1 MLETP
6 FPPKEKVQ
14 IETARTPW
22 QLLVSITAET
32 SLKLMQLREQLQRRG
47 LRGRALHPFDEH
59 HGIGVQRLTCRPTH
73 RNRLKQWRPG
83 ASKLSR
89 SSHGPRDYKLLQLR
103 THRDQ
108 RLTRRTRGTRQV
120 RPKGDGKTM
129 SLISETGAHAQGR
142 QTFMVS
148 GGGVASSTA
157 STAAQEQASRAFPLA
172 AITGH
177 GTLKLS
183 LMLAAVDPA
192 LGGVIIAGGRGTG
205 KSVLARGLHAL
216 LPPIEVLD
224 QESADVPAG
233 PGLNLDPS
241 RPEEWEENWR
251 ERLSNEPPS
260 KVIPAPFVQVPL
272 GITEDRLVGAVDVAA
287 SLASGS
293 AVFQPGLLAEAHRGV
308 LYVDELNLLDDG
320 IINLL
325 LAAVGAGE
333 NQVER
338 EGLSLSHPCRPL
350 LIATYNPEEGNV
362 RDHLLD
368 RFAIALSA
376 NQLVSTEERVEITNA
391 VLSHGQCSRSFSER
405 WKEETDALATQLLL
419 ARQWLP
425 DVRISREQIEYL
437 VTEALR
443 GGVEGHRSE
452 LYAVRVARAHAAL
465 SGREQVEADD
475 LQVAVALVIAPRAS
489 QLPPPDQQME
499 PPPPPDAGEQ
509 NPENQPP
516 PPQGTDQDQT
526 DSPEDDSN
534 DEDENR
540 EDDNREDDN
549 RDEDD
554 DESDQD
560 EAPPSVPEEFMLD
573 PEAVSID
580 PDLLLFNAAKS
591 KSGSSGSRS
600 VVLSDSRGR
609 YVKPMLPRGPVRR
622 IAVDAT
628 LRAAAPYQK
637 ARRERHP
644 GRNVIVEESDL
655 RAKLLQR
662 QAGALVIFLVDASGS
677 MALNRMQSAKGA
689 VIRLL
694 TEAYENRDEVALIP
708 FRGDQAE
715 VLLPPTRSI
724 TAARRR
730 LESMPCGGGSPLAH
744 GLTQAA
750 RVGAN
755 ALATGDLGQVVVVA
769 ITDGR
774 GNVPLSTSLGQPE
787 LEGEEKPDLKQE
799 VLDVATRYRML
810 GIKLLVIDTERKFI
824 GSGMGKDLAEAAG
837 GKYVQLPKAS
847 DQAIAAIAMDAIN
860 AVT

>member
-1 MLETP
+1 M
-6 FPPKEKVQ
+6 
-14 IETARTPW
+14 
-22 QLLVSITAET
+22 
-32 SLKLMQLREQLQRRG
+32 
-47 LRGRALHPFDEH
+47 
-59 HGIGVQRLTCRPTH
+59 
-73 RNRLKQWRPG
+73 
-83 ASKLSR
+83 
-89 SSHGPRDYKLLQLR
+89 
-103 THRDQ
+103 
-108 RLTRRTRGTRQV
+108 
-120 RPKGDGKTM
+120 
-129 SLISETGAHAQGR
+129 
-142 QTFMVS
+142 
-148 GGGVASSTA
+148 VASGVVA
-157 STAAQEQASRAFPLA
+157 KNDQATRAFPLA

-177 GTLKLS
+177 GTLKLA
-183 LMLAAVDPA
+183 LLLAAVDPG
-192 LGGVIIAGGRGTG
+192 LGGVVIAGGRGTG
-205 KSVLARGLHAL
+205 KSVLARGLHTL
-216 LPPIEVLD
+216 LPPIDILD
-224 QESADVPAG
+224 IDGGVG
-233 PGLNLDPS
+233 RNLDPLN
-241 RPEEWEENWR
+241 REEWDNATCGQIAGD
-251 ERLSNEPPS
+251 PPS
-260 KVIPAPFVQVPL
+260 KVIPAPFVQLPL

-287 SLASGS
+287 SLSSGS
-293 AVFQPGLLAEAHRGV
+293 AVFQPGLLADAHRGV

-320 IINLL
+320 IVNLM
-325 LAAVGAGE
+325 LAAVGSGE
-333 NQVER
+333 NRVER

-350 LIATYNPEEGNV
+350 LIATYNPEEGNI

-376 NQLVSTEERVEITNA
+376 NQLVTTEQRVEITNA
-391 VLSHGQCSRSFSER
+391 ALAHGQCSRSFAETWR
-405 WKEETDALATQLLL
+405 EETDALATQLLL

-425 DVRISREQIEYL
+425 DVQISRVQIEYL
-437 VTEALR
+437 VTEAIR

-465 SGREQVEADD
+465 SGRDRVDADD

-499 PPPPPDAGEQ
+499 PPPPQEQ
-509 NPENQPP
+509 EPPPSQGDQDNPP
-516 PPQGTDQDQT
+516 PPPEGSGEDDDTPDDNNSEDNTDDDKSDDDKSEDD
-526 DSPEDDSN
+526 DSPED
-534 DEDENR
+534 
-540 EDDNREDDN
+540 
-549 RDEDD
+549 
-554 DESDQD
+554 Q
-560 EAPPSVPEEFMLD
+560 APPAVPEEFMLD
-573 PEAVSID
+573 PEAIDVD

-591 KSGSSGSRS
+591 KAGNSGSRS

-637 ARRERHP
+637 ARRERQP
-644 GRNVIVEESDL
+644 GRAVIVEEGDL

-662 QAGALVIFLVDASGS
+662 KAGALVVFLVDASGS

-708 FRGDQAE
+708 FRGEQAE

-774 GNVPLSTSLGQPE
+774 GNVPLSKSLGQPE
-787 LEGEEKPDLKQE
+787 LDGEDKPDLKQE
-799 VLDVATRYRML
+799 VLDVAARYRML

-824 GSGMGKDLAEAAG
+824 GSGMGKELAEAAG

-847 DQAIAAIAMDAIN
+847 DQAIASIAMEAIS
-860 AVT
+860 TI

>member
-1 MLETP
+1 M
-6 FPPKEKVQ
+6 
-14 IETARTPW
+14 
-22 QLLVSITAET
+22 
-32 SLKLMQLREQLQRRG
+32 
-47 LRGRALHPFDEH
+47 
-59 HGIGVQRLTCRPTH
+59 
-73 RNRLKQWRPG
+73 
-83 ASKLSR
+83 
-89 SSHGPRDYKLLQLR
+89 
-103 THRDQ
+103 
-108 RLTRRTRGTRQV
+108 
-120 RPKGDGKTM
+120 
-129 SLISETGAHAQGR
+129 
-142 QTFMVS
+142 
-148 GGGVASSTA
+148 VASGVTSNGVI
-157 STAAQEQASRAFPLA
+157 STAALDQASRSFPLA

-177 GTLKLS
+177 GTLKLA
-183 LMLAAVDPA
+183 LLLAAVDPG

-216 LPPIEVLD
+216 LPPIDIVDLE
-224 QESADVPAG
+224 AAG
-233 PGLNLDPS
+233 ETKLPGRNLDSQDARDWGEQPQD
-241 RPEEWEENWR
+241 
-251 ERLSNEPPS
+251 PPTT
-260 KVIPAPFVQVPL
+260 VIPAPFIQIPL
-272 GITEDRLVGAVDVAA
+272 GVTEDRLVGSVDVTA

-293 AVFQPGLLAEAHRGV
+293 PVFQPGLLAEAHRGV

-325 LAAVGAGE
+325 LAAVGSGE

-350 LIATYNPEEGNV
+350 LIATYNPEEGAI

-368 RFAIALSA
+368 RFAIVLSA
-376 NQLVSTEERVEITNA
+376 NQIVSTEQRVEITNA
-391 VLSHGQCSRSFSER
+391 VLAHGQCSRSFSDQ
-405 WKEETDALATQLLL
+405 WSEETDALATQLLL

-425 DVRISREQIEYL
+425 DVKVSSEQIEYL
-437 VTEALR
+437 VIEAIR

-452 LYAVRVARAHAAL
+452 LYAVRAAKAHAAL
-465 SGREQVEADD
+465 SGRDQVEAED

-489 QLPPPDQQME
+489 QMPPPEQQME
-499 PPPPPDAGEQ
+499 PPPPQEQ
-509 NPENQPP
+509 QPPQDQEPP
-516 PPQGTDQDQT
+516 PPPEGSGEEEEPNSEEQESEDNSDQDDDED
-526 DSPEDDSN
+526 DSPE
-534 DEDENR
+534 E
-540 EDDNREDDN
+540 
-549 RDEDD
+549 
-554 DESDQD
+554 Q
-560 EAPPSVPEEFMLD
+560 APPSVPEEFMLD
-573 PEAVSID
+573 PEAVAID

-591 KSGSSGSRS
+591 KSGNSGSRS

-637 ARRERHP
+637 ARRARQP
-644 GRNVIVEESDL
+644 DRVVIVEESDL

-774 GNVPLSTSLGQPE
+774 GNVPLSTSLGQPV

-810 GIKLLVIDTERKFI
+810 GLKLLVIDTERKFI

-847 DQAIAAIAMDAIN
+847 DQAIAAVA
-860 AVT
+860 

>member
-1 MLETP
+1 M
-6 FPPKEKVQ
+6 
-14 IETARTPW
+14 
-22 QLLVSITAET
+22 
-32 SLKLMQLREQLQRRG
+32 
-47 LRGRALHPFDEH
+47 
-59 HGIGVQRLTCRPTH
+59 
-73 RNRLKQWRPG
+73 
-83 ASKLSR
+83 
-89 SSHGPRDYKLLQLR
+89 
-103 THRDQ
+103 DQ
-108 RLTRRTRGTRQV
+108 
-120 RPKGDGKTM
+120 
-129 SLISETGAHAQGR
+129 AN
-142 QTFMVS
+142 
-148 GGGVASSTA
+148 
-157 STAAQEQASRAFPLA
+157 RAFPLA

-177 GTLKLS
+177 GTLKLA
-183 LMLAAVDPA
+183 LMLAAVDPG

-216 LPPIEVLD
+216 LPPIEILD
-224 QESADVPAG
+224 PANAPVPIG
-233 PGLNLDPS
+233 PGRNLDPQ
-241 RPEEWEENWR
+241 RPEEWGSSLR
-251 ERLSNEPPS
+251 DTLGAEPAS
-260 KVIPAPFVQVPL
+260 TVIPAPFVQVPL
-272 GITEDRLVGAVDVAA
+272 GITEDRLVGAVDVTA
-287 SLASGS
+287 SLSSGS
-293 AVFQPGLLAEAHRGV
+293 PVFQPGLLAEAHRGV

-320 IINLL
+320 IVNLL

-333 NQVER
+333 NLVER

-376 NQLVSTEERVEITNA
+376 DQLVNTEQRVEITNA
-391 VLSHGQCSRSFSER
+391 VLSHGQCSRSFAER
-405 WKEETDALATQLLL
+405 WKEDTDALATQLLL

-425 DVRISREQIEYL
+425 DVQISREQIEYL
-437 VTEALR
+437 VTEAIR

-452 LYAVRVARAHAAL
+452 LYAVRVAKAHAAL
-465 SGREQVEADD
+465 SGRDQVEADD

-489 QLPPPDQQME
+489 QMPPPDQQME
-499 PPPPPDAGEQ
+499 PPPPPEQPDDQTPPPPPDSGEQ
-509 NPENQPP
+509 NSDDTPP
-516 PPQGTDQDQT
+516 PPEGSAD
-526 DSPEDDSN
+526 
-534 DEDENR
+534 
-540 EDDNREDDN
+540 DDNDQQEDSSD
-549 RDEDD
+549 DHED
-554 DESDQD
+554 DESNDDEDSEQD

-573 PEAVSID
+573 PEAVAID

-591 KSGSSGSRS
+591 KSGNSGSRS

-637 ARRERHP
+637 ARRARQPERT
-644 GRNVIVEESDL
+644 VIVEESDL

-787 LEGEEKPDLKQE
+787 LEGDDKPDLKQE
-799 VLDVATRYRML
+799 VLDVASRYRML
-810 GIKLLVIDTERKFI
+810 GLKLLVIDTERKFI

-847 DQAIAAIAMDAIN
+847 DQAIAAVAMEAIN
-860 AVT
+860 SVT

>member
-1 MLETP
+1 M
-6 FPPKEKVQ
+6 
-14 IETARTPW
+14 
-22 QLLVSITAET
+22 
-32 SLKLMQLREQLQRRG
+32 
-47 LRGRALHPFDEH
+47 
-59 HGIGVQRLTCRPTH
+59 
-73 RNRLKQWRPG
+73 
-83 ASKLSR
+83 
-89 SSHGPRDYKLLQLR
+89 
-103 THRDQ
+103 
-108 RLTRRTRGTRQV
+108 
-120 RPKGDGKTM
+120 
-129 SLISETGAHAQGR
+129 
-142 QTFMVS
+142 
-148 GGGVASSTA
+148 VASGVTSNGVI
-157 STAAQEQASRAFPLA
+157 STAALDQASRSFPLA

-177 GTLKLS
+177 GTLKLA
-183 LMLAAVDPA
+183 LLLAAVDPG

-216 LPPIEVLD
+216 LPPIDIVDLE
-224 QESADVPAG
+224 AAG
-233 PGLNLDPS
+233 ETKLPGRNLDSQDARDWGEQPQD
-241 RPEEWEENWR
+241 
-251 ERLSNEPPS
+251 PPTT
-260 KVIPAPFVQVPL
+260 VIPAPFIQIPL
-272 GITEDRLVGAVDVAA
+272 GVTEDRLVGSVDVTA

-293 AVFQPGLLAEAHRGV
+293 PVFQPGLLAEAHRGV

-325 LAAVGAGE
+325 LAAVGSGE

-350 LIATYNPEEGNV
+350 LIATYNPEEGAI

-368 RFAIALSA
+368 RFAIVLSA
-376 NQLVSTEERVEITNA
+376 NQIVSTEQRVEITNA
-391 VLSHGQCSRSFSER
+391 VLAHGQCSRSFSDQ
-405 WKEETDALATQLLL
+405 WSEETDALATQLLL

-425 DVRISREQIEYL
+425 DVKVSSEQIEYL
-437 VTEALR
+437 VIEAIR

-452 LYAVRVARAHAAL
+452 LYAVRAAKAHAAL
-465 SGREQVEADD
+465 SGRDQVEAED

-489 QLPPPDQQME
+489 QMPSPEQQME
-499 PPPPPDAGEQ
+499 PPPPQEQ
-509 NPENQPP
+509 QPPQDQEQQPP
-516 PPQGTDQDQT
+516 PEGSGEEEEPNSEEQESEDNSDQDDDED
-526 DSPEDDSN
+526 DSPE
-534 DEDENR
+534 E
-540 EDDNREDDN
+540 
-549 RDEDD
+549 
-554 DESDQD
+554 Q
-560 EAPPSVPEEFMLD
+560 APPSVPEEFMLD
-573 PEAVSID
+573 PEAVAID

-591 KSGSSGSRS
+591 KSGNSGSRS

-637 ARRERHP
+637 ARRARQP
-644 GRNVIVEESDL
+644 DRVVIVEESDL

-774 GNVPLSTSLGQPE
+774 GNVPLSTSLGQPV

-810 GIKLLVIDTERKFI
+810 GLKLLVIDTERKFI

-847 DQAIAAIAMDAIN
+847 DQAIAAVAMDALN
-860 AVT
+860 AV

>member
-1 MLETP
+1 M
-6 FPPKEKVQ
+6 
-14 IETARTPW
+14 
-22 QLLVSITAET
+22 
-32 SLKLMQLREQLQRRG
+32 
-47 LRGRALHPFDEH
+47 
-59 HGIGVQRLTCRPTH
+59 
-73 RNRLKQWRPG
+73 
-83 ASKLSR
+83 
-89 SSHGPRDYKLLQLR
+89 
-103 THRDQ
+103 
-108 RLTRRTRGTRQV
+108 
-120 RPKGDGKTM
+120 
-129 SLISETGAHAQGR
+129 
-142 QTFMVS
+142 
-148 GGGVASSTA
+148 VASGVTSNGVISTA
-157 STAAQEQASRAFPLA
+157 SLDQASRAFPLA

-177 GTLKLS
+177 GTLKLA
-183 LMLAAVDPA
+183 LLLAAVDPG

-216 LPPIEVLD
+216 LPPIDIVDLE
-224 QESADVPAG
+224 AAG
-233 PGLNLDPS
+233 ETKLPGRNLDPQDAQD
-241 RPEEWEENWR
+241 WG
-251 ERLSNEPPS
+251 ERQQDPPTT
-260 KVIPAPFVQVPL
+260 VIPAPFIQIPL
-272 GITEDRLVGAVDVAA
+272 GVTEDRLVGSVDVTA
-287 SLASGS
+287 SLAGGS
-293 AVFQPGLLAEAHRGV
+293 AIFQPGLLAEAHRGV
-308 LYVDELNLLDDG
+308 LYVDELNLLEDG

-325 LAAVGAGE
+325 LAAVGSGE

-350 LIATYNPEEGNV
+350 LIATYNPEEGAI

-368 RFAIALSA
+368 RFAIVLSA
-376 NQLVSTEERVEITNA
+376 NQIVSTEQRVEITNA
-391 VLSHGQCSRSFSER
+391 VLAHGQCSRSFSEQ
-405 WKEETDALATQLLL
+405 WSEETDALATQLLL

-425 DVRISREQIEYL
+425 DVKASSEQIEYL
-437 VTEALR
+437 VTEAIR

-452 LYAVRVARAHAAL
+452 LYAVRAAKAHAAL
-465 SGREQVEADD
+465 SGRDQVEAED

-489 QLPPPDQQME
+489 QMPPPDQQME
-499 PPPPPDAGEQ
+499 PPPPQEQ
-509 NPENQPP
+509 QPPQDQEPP
-516 PPQGTDQDQT
+516 PPPEGSGEEDEPDSEEQESEDNSDQDDNEDDD
-526 DSPEDDSN
+526 DSPE
-534 DEDENR
+534 E
-540 EDDNREDDN
+540 
-549 RDEDD
+549 
-554 DESDQD
+554 Q
-560 EAPPSVPEEFMLD
+560 APPSVPEEFMLD
-573 PEAVSID
+573 PEAVAID

-591 KSGSSGSRS
+591 KSGNSGSRS

-637 ARRERHP
+637 ARRARQP
-644 GRNVIVEESDL
+644 DRVVIVEESDL

-774 GNVPLSTSLGQPE
+774 GNVPLSTSLGQPV
-787 LEGEEKPDLKQE
+787 LEGEDKPDLKQE
-799 VLDVATRYRML
+799 VLDVASRYRML
-810 GIKLLVIDTERKFI
+810 GLKLLVIDTERKFI

-847 DQAIAAIAMDAIN
+847 DQAIAAVAMDALN
-860 AVT
+860 SV

>member
-1 MLETP
+1 M
-6 FPPKEKVQ
+6 
-14 IETARTPW
+14 
-22 QLLVSITAET
+22 
-32 SLKLMQLREQLQRRG
+32 
-47 LRGRALHPFDEH
+47 
-59 HGIGVQRLTCRPTH
+59 
-73 RNRLKQWRPG
+73 
-83 ASKLSR
+83 
-89 SSHGPRDYKLLQLR
+89 
-103 THRDQ
+103 
-108 RLTRRTRGTRQV
+108 
-120 RPKGDGKTM
+120 
-129 SLISETGAHAQGR
+129 
-142 QTFMVS
+142 
-148 GGGVASSTA
+148 VASGVVA
-157 STAAQEQASRAFPLA
+157 KNDQATRAFPLA

-177 GTLKLS
+177 GTLKLA
-183 LMLAAVDPA
+183 LLLAAVDPG
-192 LGGVIIAGGRGTG
+192 LGGVVIAGGRGTG
-205 KSVLARGLHAL
+205 KSVLARGLHTL
-216 LPPIEVLD
+216 LPPIDILD
-224 QESADVPAG
+224 IDGGVG
-233 PGLNLDPS
+233 RNLDPLN
-241 RPEEWEENWR
+241 REEWDNATCEQI
-251 ERLSNEPPS
+251 SGDPPS
-260 KVIPAPFVQVPL
+260 KVIPAPFVQLPL

-287 SLASGS
+287 SLSSGS
-293 AVFQPGLLAEAHRGV
+293 AVFQPGLLADAHRGV

-320 IINLL
+320 IVNLM
-325 LAAVGAGE
+325 LAAVGSGD
-333 NQVER
+333 NRVER

-350 LIATYNPEEGNV
+350 LIATYNPEEGNI

-376 NQLVSTEERVEITNA
+376 NQLVSTEQRVEITNA
-391 VLSHGQCSRSFSER
+391 VLAHGRCSRSFADT

-425 DVRISREQIEYL
+425 DVQISREQIEYL
-437 VTEALR
+437 VTEAIR

-465 SGREQVEADD
+465 SGRDRVEAED

-499 PPPPPDAGEQ
+499 PPPPEEQ
-509 NPENQPP
+509 EPPPSQGDQQSQEDNPP
-516 PPQGTDQDQT
+516 PPPEGSGEEDDT
-526 DSPEDDSN
+526 PEDNDS
-534 DEDENR
+534 DEENA
-540 EDDNREDDN
+540 EDDNSDDEDSDDDN
-549 RDEDD
+549 PED
-554 DESDQD
+554 Q
-560 EAPPSVPEEFMLD
+560 APPAVPEEFMLD
-573 PEAVSID
+573 PEAIDVD

-591 KSGSSGSRS
+591 KAGNSGSRS

-637 ARRERHP
+637 VRRERQP
-644 GRNVIVEESDL
+644 GRAVIVEEGDL

-662 QAGALVIFLVDASGS
+662 KAGALVVFLVDASGS

-708 FRGDQAE
+708 FRGEQAE

-774 GNVPLSTSLGQPE
+774 GNVPLSKSLGQPE
-787 LEGEEKPDLKQE
+787 LDGEEKPDLKQE
-799 VLDVATRYRML
+799 VLDVAARYRML

-847 DQAIAAIAMDAIN
+847 DQAIASIAMEAIS
-860 AVT
+860 TI

>member
-1 MLETP
+1 M
-6 FPPKEKVQ
+6 V
-14 IETARTPW
+14 
-22 QLLVSITAET
+22 
-32 SLKLMQLREQLQRRG
+32 
-47 LRGRALHPFDEH
+47 
-59 HGIGVQRLTCRPTH
+59 
-73 RNRLKQWRPG
+73 
-83 ASKLSR
+83 AS
-89 SSHGPRDYKLLQLR
+89 
-103 THRDQ
+103 
-108 RLTRRTRGTRQV
+108 
-120 RPKGDGKTM
+120 
-129 SLISETGAHAQGR
+129 
-142 QTFMVS
+142 
-148 GGGVASSTA
+148 GVAVTDDRA
-157 STAAQEQASRAFPLA
+157 TRAFPLA

-177 GTLKLS
+177 GTLKLA
-183 LMLAAVDPA
+183 LLLAAVDPG
-192 LGGVIIAGGRGTG
+192 LGGVVIAGGRGTG

-216 LPPIEVLD
+216 LPPIDILD
-224 QESADVPAG
+224 VDNGVG
-233 PGLNLDPS
+233 RNLDPLN
-241 RPEEWEENWR
+241 PEEWDAATR
-251 ERLSNEPPS
+251 ETISGDAPS
-260 KVIPAPFVQVPL
+260 RVIPAPFVQIPL
-272 GITEDRLVGAVDVAA
+272 GITEDRLVGAVDVTA

-293 AVFQPGLLAEAHRGV
+293 AMFQPGLLADAHRGV

-320 IINLL
+320 IVNLM
-325 LAAVGAGE
+325 LAAVGSGE
-333 NQVER
+333 NRVER

-376 NQLVSTEERVEITNA
+376 NQLVSTEQRVEITNA
-391 VLSHGQCSRSFSER
+391 VISHGQCSRSFAETWR
-405 WKEETDALATQLLL
+405 EETDALATQLLL

-425 DVRISREQIEYL
+425 DVQISREQIEYL
-437 VTEALR
+437 VTEAIR

-465 SGREQVEADD
+465 SGRDRVEADD

-489 QLPPPDQQME
+489 QMPPPDQQME
-499 PPPPPDAGEQ
+499 PPPPPQDQGDQQNEQ
-509 NPENQPP
+509 DSPP
-516 PPQGTDQDQT
+516 PPPEGSGEEENDPPEDT
-526 DSPEDDSN
+526 SEDDST
-534 DEDENR
+534 
-540 EDDNREDDN
+540 DDNEGGGEED
-549 RDEDD
+549 
-554 DESDQD
+554 QT
-560 EAPPSVPEEFMLD
+560 PPAVPEEFMLD
-573 PEAVSID
+573 PEAIDVD
-580 PDLLLFNAAKS
+580 PDLLLFNAAKA
-591 KSGSSGSRS
+591 KSGNSGSRS

-637 ARRERHP
+637 IRREREP
-644 GRNVIVEESDL
+644 GRTVIVEEGDL

-662 QAGALVIFLVDASGS
+662 KAGALVVFLVDASGS

-774 GNVPLSTSLGQPE
+774 GNVPLSTSLGQPV
-787 LEGEEKPDLKQE
+787 LDGDEKPDLKQE
-799 VLDVATRYRML
+799 VLDVASRYRML

-847 DQAIAAIAMDAIN
+847 DQAIAAVAMNAIN
-860 AVT
+860 DI

>member
-1 MLETP
+1 M
-6 FPPKEKVQ
+6 V
-14 IETARTPW
+14 
-22 QLLVSITAET
+22 
-32 SLKLMQLREQLQRRG
+32 
-47 LRGRALHPFDEH
+47 
-59 HGIGVQRLTCRPTH
+59 
-73 RNRLKQWRPG
+73 
-83 ASKLSR
+83 AS
-89 SSHGPRDYKLLQLR
+89 
-103 THRDQ
+103 
-108 RLTRRTRGTRQV
+108 
-120 RPKGDGKTM
+120 
-129 SLISETGAHAQGR
+129 
-142 QTFMVS
+142 
-148 GGGVASSTA
+148 GVAVTDDRA
-157 STAAQEQASRAFPLA
+157 TRAFPLA

-177 GTLKLS
+177 GTLKLA
-183 LMLAAVDPA
+183 LLLAAVDPG
-192 LGGVIIAGGRGTG
+192 LGGVVIAGGRGTG

-216 LPPIEVLD
+216 LPPIDILD
-224 QESADVPAG
+224 VDNGVG
-233 PGLNLDPS
+233 RNLDPQN
-241 RPEEWEENWR
+241 PEEWDATSR
-251 ERLSNEPPS
+251 ERISGEPPS
-260 KVIPAPFVQVPL
+260 KVIPAPFVQIPL
-272 GITEDRLVGAVDVAA
+272 GITEDRLVGAVDVTA

-293 AVFQPGLLAEAHRGV
+293 AVFQPGLLADAHRGV

-320 IINLL
+320 IVNLM
-325 LAAVGAGE
+325 LAAVGSGE
-333 NQVER
+333 NRVER

-376 NQLVSTEERVEITNA
+376 NQLVSTEQRVEITNA
-391 VLSHGQCSRSFSER
+391 VISHGQCSRSFAETWR
-405 WKEETDALATQLLL
+405 EETDALATQLLL

-425 DVRISREQIEYL
+425 DVQISREQIEYL
-437 VTEALR
+437 VTEAIR

-465 SGREQVEADD
+465 SGRDRVEADD

-489 QLPPPDQQME
+489 QMPPPDQQME
-499 PPPPPDAGEQ
+499 PPPPPQDQGDQQNEQ
-509 NPENQPP
+509 DSPP
-516 PPQGTDQDQT
+516 PPPEGSGEEENDPPEDT
-526 DSPEDDSN
+526 SEDDST
-534 DEDENR
+534 
-540 EDDNREDDN
+540 DDNEGDGEED
-549 RDEDD
+549 
-554 DESDQD
+554 QT
-560 EAPPSVPEEFMLD
+560 PPAVPEEFMLD
-573 PEAVSID
+573 PEAIDVD
-580 PDLLLFNAAKS
+580 PDLLLFNAAKA
-591 KSGSSGSRS
+591 KSGNSGSRS

-637 ARRERHP
+637 IRREREP
-644 GRNVIVEESDL
+644 GRTVIVEEGDL

-662 QAGALVIFLVDASGS
+662 KAGALVVFLVDASGS

-799 VLDVATRYRML
+799 VLDVASRYRML

-847 DQAIAAIAMDAIN
+847 DQAIAAVAMNAIN
-860 AVT
+860 DI

>member
-1 MLETP
+1 
-6 FPPKEKVQ
+6 
-14 IETARTPW
+14 
-22 QLLVSITAET
+22 
-32 SLKLMQLREQLQRRG
+32 
-47 LRGRALHPFDEH
+47 
-59 HGIGVQRLTCRPTH
+59 
-73 RNRLKQWRPG
+73 
-83 ASKLSR
+83 
-89 SSHGPRDYKLLQLR
+89 
-103 THRDQ
+103 
-108 RLTRRTRGTRQV
+108 
-120 RPKGDGKTM
+120 
-129 SLISETGAHAQGR
+129 
-142 QTFMVS
+142 
-148 GGGVASSTA
+148 
-157 STAAQEQASRAFPLA
+157 
-172 AITGH
+172 
-177 GTLKLS
+177 
-183 LMLAAVDPA
+183 
-192 LGGVIIAGGRGTG
+192 
-205 KSVLARGLHAL
+205 
-216 LPPIEVLD
+216 
-224 QESADVPAG
+224 
-233 PGLNLDPS
+233 
-241 RPEEWEENWR
+241 
-251 ERLSNEPPS
+251 
-260 KVIPAPFVQVPL
+260 VIPAPFIQIPL
-272 GITEDRLVGAVDVAA
+272 GVTEDRLVGSVDVTA

-293 AVFQPGLLAEAHRGV
+293 PVFQPGLLAEAHRGV

-325 LAAVGAGE
+325 LAAVGSGE

-350 LIATYNPEEGNV
+350 LIATYNPEEGAI

-368 RFAIALSA
+368 RFAIVLSA
-376 NQLVSTEERVEITNA
+376 NQIVSTEQRVEITNA
-391 VLSHGQCSRSFSER
+391 VLAHGQCSRSFSNQ
-405 WKEETDALATQLLL
+405 WSEETDALATQLLL

-425 DVRISREQIEYL
+425 DVQISSEQIEYL
-437 VTEALR
+437 VTEAIR

-452 LYAVRVARAHAAL
+452 LYAVRAAKAHAAL
-465 SGREQVEADD
+465 SGRDQVEAED

-489 QLPPPDQQME
+489 QLPPPEQQME
-499 PPPPPDAGEQ
+499 PPPPQEQ
-509 NPENQPP
+509 QPP
-516 PPQGTDQDQT
+516 PP
-526 DSPEDDSN
+526 PEGSGE
-534 DEDENR
+534 EDEQDGDDQESDDQES
-540 EDDNREDDN
+540 EDN
-549 RDEDD
+549 DD
-554 DESDQD
+554 DDTPEEQ
-560 EAPPSVPEEFMLD
+560 APPSVPEEFMLD
-573 PEAVSID
+573 PEAIAID

-591 KSGSSGSRS
+591 KSGNSGSRS

-637 ARRERHP
+637 ARRARQP
-644 GRNVIVEESDL
+644 DRVVIVEESDL

-774 GNVPLSTSLGQPE
+774 GNVPLSTSLGQPV

-810 GIKLLVIDTERKFI
+810 GLKLLVIDTERKFI

-847 DQAIAAIAMDAIN
+847 DQAIAAVAMDALN
-860 AVT
+860 AV

>member
-1 MLETP
+1 M
-6 FPPKEKVQ
+6 
-14 IETARTPW
+14 
-22 QLLVSITAET
+22 
-32 SLKLMQLREQLQRRG
+32 
-47 LRGRALHPFDEH
+47 
-59 HGIGVQRLTCRPTH
+59 
-73 RNRLKQWRPG
+73 
-83 ASKLSR
+83 
-89 SSHGPRDYKLLQLR
+89 
-103 THRDQ
+103 
-108 RLTRRTRGTRQV
+108 
-120 RPKGDGKTM
+120 
-129 SLISETGAHAQGR
+129 
-142 QTFMVS
+142 
-148 GGGVASSTA
+148 VASGVTSNGVISTA
-157 STAAQEQASRAFPLA
+157 SLDQASRAFPLA

-177 GTLKLS
+177 GTLKLA
-183 LMLAAVDPA
+183 LLLAAVDPG

-216 LPPIEVLD
+216 LPPIDIVDLE
-224 QESADVPAG
+224 AAG
-233 PGLNLDPS
+233 ETKLPGRNLDPQDAQD
-241 RPEEWEENWR
+241 WG
-251 ERLSNEPPS
+251 ERQQNPPTT
-260 KVIPAPFVQVPL
+260 VIPAPFIQIPL
-272 GITEDRLVGAVDVAA
+272 GVTEDRLVGSVDVTA
-287 SLASGS
+287 SLAGGS
-293 AVFQPGLLAEAHRGV
+293 AIFQPGLLAEAHRGV

-325 LAAVGAGE
+325 LAAVGSGE

-350 LIATYNPEEGNV
+350 LIATYNPEEGAI

-368 RFAIALSA
+368 RFAIVLSA
-376 NQLVSTEERVEITNA
+376 NQIVSTEQRVEITNA
-391 VLSHGQCSRSFSER
+391 VLAHGQCSRSFSEQ
-405 WKEETDALATQLLL
+405 WSEETDALATQLLL

-425 DVRISREQIEYL
+425 DVKVSSEQIEYL
-437 VTEALR
+437 VTEAIR

-452 LYAVRVARAHAAL
+452 LYAVRAAKAHAAL
-465 SGREQVEADD
+465 SGRDQVEAED

-489 QLPPPDQQME
+489 QMPPPDQQME
-499 PPPPPDAGEQ
+499 PPPPQEQ
-509 NPENQPP
+509 QPPQDQEPP
-516 PPQGTDQDQT
+516 PPPEGSGDEEEQDSEEQDSDDNSDQDDNEDDD
-526 DSPEDDSN
+526 DSPE
-534 DEDENR
+534 E
-540 EDDNREDDN
+540 
-549 RDEDD
+549 
-554 DESDQD
+554 Q
-560 EAPPSVPEEFMLD
+560 APPSVPEEFMLD
-573 PEAVSID
+573 PEAVAID

-591 KSGSSGSRS
+591 KSGNSGSRS

-637 ARRERHP
+637 ARRARQP
-644 GRNVIVEESDL
+644 DRVVIVEESDL

-774 GNVPLSTSLGQPE
+774 GNVPLSTSLGQPV

-799 VLDVATRYRML
+799 VLDVASRYRML
-810 GIKLLVIDTERKFI
+810 GLKLLVIDTERKFI

-847 DQAIAAIAMDAIN
+847 DQAIAAVAMDALN
-860 AVT
+860 SV